1 MPALERL
8 QWSVDIAAP
17 ASTVYRML
25 VGPDT
30 YGRWTS
36 AFGEGLYF
44 EGTWDAGERIR
55 FRTPDGHGVVSEI
68 AENRPGEFLSIRHL
82 GYIDDDGIEDTTSDA
97 ILAWAPAYENYRFT
111 ATPAG
116 TRLTVEQD
124 MTDDFAGMPEVWPE
138 ALRRLKALCE
148 SGDHDV
154 P

>member
-97 ILAWAPAYENYRFT
+97 ILAWAPAYENYRN
-111 ATPAG
+111 PAHRRAG
-116 TRLTVEQD
+116 HDGRLRGHARGV
-124 MTDDFAGMPEVWPE
+124 AGGPAQAEGAVRKQRP
-138 ALRRLKALCE
+138 
-148 SGDHDV
+148 
-154 P
+154 